1 MEVKGGG
8 SAEADKAEFQAR
20 VQGMLEKAKQ
30 LKPEELVFRYKGV
43 LYPSV
48 LSSVQTLQALGN
60 FQARPEDLVI
70 ASYPKCGFNWVNLL
84 LRDIAFVNQNES
96 EDGKSGVRSQLKLL
110 EFENAGNYEGMK
122 NDPSPRI
129 YGTHS
134 HYNNLPPS
142 IHEKKTKILVVF
154 RNPKDNAV
162 SYYHFCQNNPLLPT
176 FSSWDEFFRKYMTG
190 EVCWSSYFDHALV
203 WEKHFDDENVKIITY
218 EELKE
223 DLAKGVQSIAEFFGL
238 SLSEEQIQEIAGRGT
253 FQAMSD
259 NAEKTHSSFGKVI
272 FRKGVVGDWKTLFTK
287 EQSEEMD
294 AKFEACLAGTKL
306 GAMLKYDLYCQE

>member
-1 MEVKGGG
+1 MYI
-8 SAEADKAEFQAR
+8 Q
-20 VQGMLEKAKQ
+20 
-30 LKPEELVFRYKGV
+30 
-43 LYPSV
+43 
-48 LSSVQTLQALGN
+48 
-60 FQARPEDLVI
+60 
-70 ASYPKCGFNWVNLL
+70 GFNWVNLL

-223 DLAKGVQSIAEFFGL
+223 VSIIFF
-238 SLSEEQIQEIAGRGT
+238 
-253 FQAMSD
+253 
-259 NAEKTHSSFGKVI
+259 
-272 FRKGVVGDWKTLFTK
+272 
-287 EQSEEMD
+287 
-294 AKFEACLAGTKL
+294 
-306 GAMLKYDLYCQE
+306 

>member
-1 MEVKGGG
+1 MEAKGDG
-8 SAEADKAEFQAR
+8 SAEADKADFQKMI
-20 VQGMLEKAKQ
+20 QGMLEKAKQ

-48 LSSVQTLQALGN
+48 PSSVQTLQALGN

-70 ASYPKCGFNWVNLL
+70 SSYPKCGFNWVNLL
-84 LRDIAFVNQNES
+84 LRDIAFINQNES
-96 EDGKSGVRSQLKLL
+96 EDGKPGVRSQLKLL
-110 EFENAGNYEGMK
+110 EFENAGNYEEMK

-129 YGTHS
+129 YGMHG
-134 HYNNLPPS
+134 HYNNLPSS
-142 IHEKKTKILVVF
+142 IHQKKTKILVVF

-176 FSSWDEFFRKYMTG
+176 FSSWDEFFRNYMTG
-190 EVCWSSYFDHALV
+190 EVCWGSYFDHALV
-203 WEKHFDDENVKIITY
+203 WEKHFDDENVKIVTY

-223 DLAKGVQSIAEFFGL
+223 NLAKGVQSIAEFFGL
-238 SLSEEQIQEIAGRGT
+238 SLSEEQIQKIAGRGT

-294 AKFEACLAGTKL
+294 AKFEACLAGTKI
-306 GAMLKYDLYCQE
+306 GAMLKYDLYCKE